1 MAETETKET
10 DTEETE
16 GTTDLAPETE
26 ERIVDKVVNRIRD
39 VVDSM
44 VEAAKGGTKEVGGEV
59 EDPGTETTG
68 TETARTQEI
77 NMEALVKAEVAKIMG
92 TGKEAD
98 DAVKEVKKELER
110 APIQMRRDTKFLWG
124 DK

>member
-1 MAETETKET
+1 MAETK
-10 DTEETE
+10 TEET
-16 GTTDLAPETE
+16 TTETTEAETGGLPPEQE

-44 VEAAKGGTKEVGGEV
+44 VDAAKGGTKEAET
-59 EDPGTETTG
+59 ETTETTETTG

-77 NMEALVKAEVAKIMG
+77 NMEALVKAEVAKIVG

-98 DAVKEVKKELER
+98 DTVKEVKKELER